1 MPAANT
7 RFRADDTMMS
17 RAWHTETM
25 SPRMLKVLSTLAVQG
40 ALPAL
45 IADYDRATGTR
56 IACDF
61 APTNGLLARIQAGE
75 AADVALLT
83 RSALDELE
91 TAGVIA
97 AGSIVDIALSDVG
110 IAVKAGAPK
119 PDISSVAALKATLL
133 ATQSIAY
140 SRIGASGV
148 FFAGLIERLGIA
160 DAVNAKATIIPT
172 GFTAALAA
180 SGEVE
185 LAVQQISELMM
196 VPGIEVVGPL
206 PRGAESIT
214 MFSGG
219 ILASSS
225 HTELTA
231 AFLAHLR
238 SPRAVAALNAA
249 GLRAAP

>member
-1 MPAANT
+1 
-7 RFRADDTMMS
+7 
-17 RAWHTETM
+17 
-25 SPRMLKVLSTLAVQG
+25 
-40 ALPAL
+40 
-45 IADYDRATGTR
+45 
-56 IACDF
+56 
-61 APTNGLLARIQAGE
+61 
-75 AADVALLT
+75 
-83 RSALDELE
+83 
-91 TAGVIA
+91 
-97 AGSIVDIALSDVG
+97 VG

-180 SGEVE
+180 SGAVE

-196 VPGIEVVGPL
+196 VPGIDVVAPL
-206 PRGAESIT
+206 PAGAESVT

-219 ILASSS
+219 ILARSSR
-225 HTELTA
+225 TELAA

-238 SPRAVAALNAA
+238 SQHAVAALNAA

>member
-1 MPAANT
+1 MT
-7 RFRADDTMMS
+7 LR
-17 RAWHTETM
+17 
-25 SPRMLKVLSTLAVQG
+25 VLSTLAVQG

-45 IADYDRATGTR
+45 IADYERAASAAV
-56 IACDF
+56 ACDF
-61 APTNGLLARIQAGE
+61 APTNGLLARIHAGE

-83 RSALDELE
+83 RNALDDLA

-97 AGSIVDIALSDVG
+97 EGSIVDIALSEVG

-133 ATQSIAY
+133 SARSIAY

-160 DAVNAKATIIPT
+160 EVVNAKAAIVPT

-180 SGEVE
+180 SGAVE

-196 VPGIEVVGPL
+196 VPSIEVVGPL
-206 PRGAESIT
+206 PPGAESVT

-225 HTELTA
+225 HTELA
-231 AFLAHLR
+231 ASFLAHLR
-238 SPRAVAALNAA
+238 SQRAVAALEAA

>member
-1 MPAANT
+1 LRL
-7 RFRADDTMMS
+7 RFSGAVELVT
-17 RAWHTETM
+17 
-25 SPRMLKVLSTLAVQG
+25 LKVFSTLALQG

-45 IADYDRATGTR
+45 IADYERANGIRVT
-56 IACDF
+56 CEF
-61 APTNGLLARIQAGE
+61 APTNGLLARINAGE

-83 RSALDELE
+83 RGALDDLE
-91 TAGVIA
+91 TAGMVA
-97 AGSIVDIALSDVG
+97 AASIVDIALSDVG
-110 IAVKAGAPK
+110 IAVKAGAAK
-119 PDISSVAALKATLL
+119 PDIATMESLKATLL
-133 ATQSIAY
+133 AARSIAY

-160 DAVNAKATIIPT
+160 DTVNAKAVIIPT
-172 GFTAALAA
+172 GFTAALVV

-206 PRGAESIT
+206 PPEAESVT

-219 ILASSS
+219 ILARSAQ
-225 HTELTA
+225 HARA
-231 AFLAHLR
+231 AEFLAHLR
-238 SPRAVAALNAA
+238 SRRAREALNAT

>member
-1 MPAANT
+1 MT
-7 RFRADDTMMS
+7 
-17 RAWHTETM
+17 
-25 SPRMLKVLSTLAVQG
+25 LKVLSTLAVQG

-45 IADYDRATGTR
+45 IADYDRGTGTR
-56 IACDF
+56 LACDF
-61 APTNGLLARIQAGE
+61 APTNGLLLRIQAGE

-148 FFAGLIERLGIA
+148 FFAELIERLGIA
-160 DAVNAKATIIPT
+160 NEVNAKATIIPT
-172 GFTAALAA
+172 GLTAALAA

-196 VPGIEVVGPL
+196 VPGIEVVRPL